1 MNNDVISFS
10 LFFGIFVSLVI
21 VAFLIIKEWGLGPT
35 IYGRASLFFA
45 IIGFLSLFSLFPA
58 LLVYDLFVF
67 YLSLLLVIELL
78 AMFLGAFSYW
88 IKKPPD
94 DDGKLG
100 FSIGLI
106 FVIIELLA
114 ITVLQYYLG
123 GMIT

>member
-1 MNNDVISFS
+1 
-10 LFFGIFVSLVI
+10 
-21 VAFLIIKEWGLGPT
+21 LIIKEWGLGPT

-78 AMFLGAFSYW
+78 AMFLGVFSYW

-123 GMIT
+123 GMTT